1 MYDNKLH
8 TQINYLVLH
17 IWVMILFH
25 THSSAPTIKV
35 QNNSYFC
42 SSKEFIL
49 GQKEILMFKNEYSW
63 SIRNTRGK
71 KEILMVNKKYSRSK
85 NEYSWS
91 KNKYSWSKKKYSW
104 SKKKYSW
111 CKKN

>member
-1 MYDNKLH
+1 
-8 TQINYLVLH
+8 
-17 IWVMILFH
+17 
-25 THSSAPTIKV
+25 
-35 QNNSYFC
+35 
-42 SSKEFIL
+42 
-49 GQKEILMFKNEYSW
+49 MFKNEYSW
-63 SIRNTRGK
+63 SIRNNRGI

-104 SKKKYSW
+104 